1 MLRQRLEDT
10 QPGGVET
17 RSAFLVRPRRTV
29 HWLNL
34 HREQE
39 ALDSCRNQKQRA
51 RAVISLGGARTRW

>member
-17 RSAFLVRPRRTV
+17 RNAFLVRLRRTV

-34 HREQE
+34 QQEQE

-51 RAVISLGGARTRW
+51 RDVQSNDGHRTDW